1 MKTHTVTIVVCK
13 KKSFI
18 LVYFKYLFIF
28 KFQAFINK
36 KNQSNIDIVGQLTKQ
51 CVLFKE
57 ILRIFAMVLKRYFP
71 YFIF

>member
-28 KFQAFINK
+28 KFQVFINK
-36 KNQSNIDIVGQLTKQ
+36 KNQSNIVDQLTKQ

-57 ILRIFAMVLKRYFP
+57 ILRIFAMVLKWYFP
-71 YFIF
+71 YFNF